1 MLAKNGTTLCHYSS
15 LRKVIELKGR
25 SLSRFHTNLHLRRT
39 WAETPASAEEQE
51 WRIQST
57 CSILRSLEPLN
68 SES

>member
-15 LRKVIELKGR
+15 LRKVVELKGP
-25 SLSRFHTNLHLRRT
+25 SFFSFHTNLHLRPT
-39 WAETPASAEEQE
+39 MAETPASAEEQE
-51 WRIQST
+51 CRIHST